1 MRAKIVGCI
10 VLFAAG
16 SLAGCG
22 FKSDLFLPEEGQDDL
37 VRQPDAQPDAQPD
50 PEDLAELS
58 ELTESDTSFFP
69 SGEVEDGNIKL
80 DKVTT
85 IATDAEILVPAGT
98 QEQSQNSSQNNSQ
111 NNSLDNQTAEGISVD
126 LTELARDVERQRESQ

>member
-1 MRAKIVGCI
+1 MRTKIVGCI

-37 VRQPDAQPDAQPD
+37 VRQPDAQPD

-58 ELTESDTSFFP
+58 KLTESDTSFFP

-98 QEQSQNSSQNNSQ
+98 QEQSQNSSQNNS
-111 NNSLDNQTAEGISVD
+111 LDNQTAEGISVD

>member
-1 MRAKIVGCI
+1 MRTKIVGCI

-37 VRQPDAQPDAQPD
+37 VRQPDAQPD

-58 ELTESDTSFFP
+58 KLTESDTSFFP
-69 SGEVEDGNIKL
+69 TGEVEDGNIKL

-98 QEQSQNSSQNNSQ
+98 QEQSQNSSQNNS
-111 NNSLDNQTAEGISVD
+111 LDNQTAEGISVD

>member
-37 VRQPDAQPDAQPD
+37 VRQPDAQPD
-50 PEDLAELS
+50 PEDLADLS
-58 ELTESDTSFFP
+58 KLTESDTSFFP

-126 LTELARDVERQRESQ
+126 LTELARDVARQRESQ

>member
-37 VRQPDAQPDAQPD
+37 VRQPDAQPD

-58 ELTESDTSFFP
+58 KLTESDTSFFP
-69 SGEVEDGNIKL
+69 TGEVEDGNIKL

-98 QEQSQNSSQNNSQ
+98 QEQSQNSSQNNS
-111 NNSLDNQTAEGISVD
+111 LDNQTAEGISVD

>member
-37 VRQPDAQPDAQPD
+37 VRQPDAQPD

-58 ELTESDTSFFP
+58 KLTESDTSFFP

-98 QEQSQNSSQNNSQ
+98 QEQSQNSSQNNS
-111 NNSLDNQTAEGISVD
+111 LDNQTAEGISVD

>member
-1 MRAKIVGCI
+1 MRTKIVGCI

-37 VRQPDAQPDAQPD
+37 VRQPDAQPD

-58 ELTESDTSFFP
+58 KLTESDTSFFP